1 MDAAIDGL
9 HNQKKVVDDILLYA
23 KDFKEHVAQVKKLL
37 QRFRDHGVSVS
48 KSKFNFAKPEVKYVG
63 YIVKADG
70 VELDPTKVKAISKFP
85 APTNLTE
92 LRSFM
97 GLVNQMSGHSKEVNQ
112 AAQPLQ
118 PLMKKKNTF

>member
-70 VELDPTKVKAISKFP
+70 VELDTTKVKTISDFP
-85 APTNLTE
+85 APPNLTE
-92 LRSFM
+92 LRSFV
-97 GLVNQMSGHSKEVNQ
+97 GIVNQMSGHSKEISQ

-118 PLMKKKNTF
+118 PLIK